1 MKKFILIVL
10 SISLCISQSYAGDID
25 TKTVKGTSLSEL
37 NDAFEV
43 VRRFSSVSF
52 AGGTFYIAGK
62 GQAVIFVDGR
72 RLERHLDLALIP
84 ASSVEKV
91 EVISGPR
98 PEYGNNDGVIL
109 VTLLEAATDEFHL
122 SDVAELTVS
131 PYAGG
136 SNDAEISGRKNNLFY
151 EGGLSV
157 AYSGTKDLENRT
169 CDSYTE
175 KQDKSGILWL
185 EQRKVSD
192 FEDINKDLSVTAN
205 GLLGYHITPEHQI
218 SARYE
223 YDYLKSN
230 GNWGDLNNRLFI
242 RKGSEIDLVNP
253 SSQFSATS
261 ISNSVKQ
268 THKVSLSYQGEADEW
283 KFSANIDLFAG
294 IRTGRDTDTES
305 PSGKQECTYDEESR
319 YSAEEGYSRFN
330 VSHTL
335 WKGNILFGLSF
346 DNYIQDTRRKDYSV
360 KENPIHNNSYNIIP
374 GAYVS
379 LEQDFGF
386 LKLDAGIHYQYFY
399 SRYSPYEDDR
409 TLERIRELMGS
420 DFISFWDQLLHPH
433 LTISTP
439 VGKGKISAG
448 IQTTTEFAQFSAYSV
463 NIDYLKKGD
472 ASEAFALPG
481 RKDEIFLKGEWEW
494 FKLKGWSTHNFRPI
508 FTDID
513 GGGDFNG
520 PAYWS
525 MDWKLSLSPSIGIWE
540 TDLTATIHKQWLRM
554 EVADP
559 QDNLTAP
566 LATVN
571 WINSFSLP
579 WGMRVYLS
587 TLLRT
592 KGAEGNV
599 YYRNVFCKADLS
611 VQQPFL
617 NDRLIVSLGVDN
629 ALRSSQK
636 ASYYT
641 RIADMELDWNH
652 RLETRMFKL
661 SVKFTL

>member
-1 MKKFILIVL
+1 MKKLILIIL
-10 SISLCISQSYAGDID
+10 SILLCIPQVYAGDVD
-25 TKTVKGTSLSEL
+25 TKPVSGTSLSEL
-37 NDAFEV
+37 SDAFEV
-43 VRRFSSVSF
+43 LRRFSSVSF
-52 AGGTFYIAGK
+52 ANGSFYIAGK
-62 GQAVIFVDGR
+62 GQAVIYVDGR
-72 RLERHLDLALIP
+72 RLEHHLDLALIP

-91 EVISGPR
+91 EVISESK
-98 PEYGNNDGVIL
+98 PEYGNNNGAIL
-109 VTLLEAATDEFHL
+109 VTLLKASTDEFNL
-122 SDVAELTVS
+122 TDVAELTVS

-169 CDSYTE
+169 LDTYAE
-175 KQDKSGILWL
+175 KQDKSGIWL
-185 EQRKVSD
+185 DQRREEA
-192 FEDINKDLSVTAN
+192 FNDINKELSLTVN
-205 GLLGYHITPEHQI
+205 GLLGYHFTPEHQV

-230 GNWGDLNNRLFI
+230 GNWGDMMV
-242 RKGSEIDLVNP
+242 KLVNP
-253 SSQFSATS
+253 LSQFAATS

-268 THKVSLSYQGEADEW
+268 THKVSLSYRGEVDEW

-294 IRTGRDTDTES
+294 TRTGRDTDTES
-305 PSGKQECTYDEESR
+305 PSGKQECTYDEESS

-335 WKGNILFGLSF
+335 WKGDILFGFSF
-346 DNYIQDTRRKDYSV
+346 DNYVQDTRRKDYSTGD
-360 KENPIHNNSYNIIP
+360 NPIHNNSYNIIP
-374 GAYVS
+374 GGYVS

-409 TLERIRELMGS
+409 TLERIRELMGR
-420 DFISFWDQLLHPH
+420 DFISFRDQLLHPH

-463 NIDYLKKGD
+463 NVDYLKKGD
-472 ASEAFALPG
+472 ASDAFALPG
-481 RKDEIFLKGEWEW
+481 RNDEIFLKGEWEW
-494 FKLKGWSTHNFRPI
+494 LQLKGWGTHKFRPI

-525 MDWKLSLSPSIGIWE
+525 MDWKLSLSPSIGIWT
-540 TDLTATIHKQWLRM
+540 TDLTATIHKQWLHM
-554 EVADP
+554 AVADP
-559 QDNLTAP
+559 QDNLTTP

-571 WINSFSLP
+571 WINGFSLP
-579 WGMRVYLS
+579 WGMHIDLS

-592 KGAEGNV
+592 KGAESNI
-599 YYRNVFCKADLS
+599 YYRNVFCKIDLF
-611 VQQPFL
+611 VQQSFL
-617 NDRLIVSLGVDN
+617 DDRLTVSLSIDN
-629 ALRSSQK
+629 ALRSNQN
-636 ASYYT
+636 ASFYT
-641 RIADMELDWNH
+641 RLADMELDWNN
-652 RLETRMFKL
+652 RLEHRMFRL
-661 SVKFTL
+661 SVKFML

>member
-1 MKKFILIVL
+1 MKKLILIIL
-10 SISLCISQSYAGDID
+10 SILLCIPKVYAGDVD
-25 TKTVKGTSLSEL
+25 TKPVSGTSLSEL
-37 NDAFEV
+37 SDAFEV
-43 VRRFSSVSF
+43 LRRFSSVSF
-52 AGGTFYIAGK
+52 ADGTFYIAGK
-62 GQAVIFVDGR
+62 GQAVIYVDGR
-72 RLERHLDLALIP
+72 RLEHHLDLALIP

-91 EVISGPR
+91 EVISESK
-98 PEYGNNDGVIL
+98 PEYGNNNGAIL
-109 VTLLEAATDEFHL
+109 VTLLKASTDEFNL
-122 SDVAELTVS
+122 TDVAELTVS

-169 CDSYTE
+169 LDTYAE
-175 KQDKSGILWL
+175 KQDKSGICLD
-185 EQRKVSD
+185 QRREEAFK
-192 FEDINKDLSVTAN
+192 DINKELSLTVN
-205 GLLGYHITPEHQI
+205 GLLGYHFTPEHQV

-230 GNWGDLNNRLFI
+230 GNWGDMMV
-242 RKGSEIDLVNP
+242 KLVNP
-253 SSQFSATS
+253 LSQFAATS

-268 THKVSLSYQGEADEW
+268 THKVSLSYRGEVDEW

-294 IRTGRDTDTES
+294 TRTGRDTDTES
-305 PSGKQECTYDEESR
+305 PSGKQECTYDEESS

-335 WKGNILFGLSF
+335 WKGNILFGFSF
-346 DNYIQDTRRKDYSV
+346 DNYIQDTRRKDYSTGD
-360 KENPIHNNSYNIIP
+360 NPIHNNSYNIIP
-374 GAYVS
+374 GGYVS

-409 TLERIRELMGS
+409 TLERIRELMGR
-420 DFISFWDQLLHPH
+420 DFISFRDQLLHPH

-463 NIDYLKKGD
+463 NVDYLKKGD
-472 ASEAFALPG
+472 ASDAFALPG
-481 RKDEIFLKGEWEW
+481 RNDEIFLKGEWEW
-494 FKLKGWSTHNFRPI
+494 LQLKGWGTHKFRPI

-525 MDWKLSLSPSIGIWE
+525 MDWKLSLSPSIGIWT
-540 TDLTATIHKQWLRM
+540 TDLTATIHKQWLHM

-559 QDNLTAP
+559 QDNLTTP

-571 WINSFSLP
+571 WINGFSLP
-579 WGMRVYLS
+579 WGMHIDIS

-592 KGAEGNV
+592 KGAESNI
-599 YYRNVFCKADLS
+599 YYRNVFCKLDLF

-617 NDRLIVSLGVDN
+617 DDRLTVSLSIDN
-629 ALRSSQK
+629 ALRSNQN
-636 ASYYT
+636 ASFYT
-641 RIADMELDWNH
+641 RLSDMELDWNN
-652 RLETRMFKL
+652 RLEHRMFRL
-661 SVKFTL
+661 SVKFML